1 MSVRHRALR
10 SRLLPALLLCL
21 GACSSPR
28 VSFYTLRSPAPAASA
43 PAPAPAPSAAADDYR
58 VMVGPVTLPDMV
70 DRPQMVV
77 RVGSHQMMLL
87 DQHRW
92 AEPLKSEIPLVIAGN
107 LSKLLGTRE
116 VTVHPWNW
124 NGGRSLRVRVDVQR
138 FDSVPGDGAI
148 LEAYWSV
155 ATIGGSEI
163 KTGRFSAHVPVQGPA
178 YAALAEAHGKALEAL
193 SEELAAAIRT
203 QRTKL

>member
-1 MSVRHRALR
+1 MRRGLQSW
-10 SRLLPALLLCL
+10 LLPALALCL
-21 GACSSPR
+21 CACGSPR
-28 VSFYTLRSPAPAASA
+28 VNFYTLTSPAAAA
-43 PAPAPAPSAAADDYR
+43 AAPPPPAPAPADDYR

-116 VTVHPWNW
+116 VTVHPGAWS
-124 NGGRSLRVRVDVQR
+124 GGHSLRVRVDVQR
-138 FDSVPGDGAI
+138 FDSVPGDGAT

-155 ATIGGSEI
+155 ASAGGKDI
-163 KTGRFSAHVPVQGPA
+163 KTGRFAAHVPVQGPA

>member
-1 MSVRHRALR
+1 MRRCLQ
-10 SRLLPALLLCL
+10 SRLLPALALSL
-21 GACSSPR
+21 GACGSPP
-28 VSFYTLRSPAPAASA
+28 VNFYTLTSPHAAAGATVATAEPAP
-43 PAPAPAPSAAADDYR
+43 PADNYR
-58 VMVGPVTLPDMV
+58 VTVGPVTLPDMV

-77 RVGSHQMMLL
+77 RVGSHQMVLL

-92 AEPLKSEIPLVIAGN
+92 AEPLKSEIPLVIAAN

-116 VTVHPWNW
+116 VSVHPVNW
-124 NGGRSLRVRVDVQR
+124 TGGRNFRVRVDVQR
-138 FDSVPGDGAI
+138 FDSVPGDGAT

-155 ATIGGSEI
+155 AGAGGKDI
-163 KTGRFSAHVPVQGPA
+163 KTGRFAAHVPVQGKA

>member
-1 MSVRHRALR
+1 MSVRPPSCLLLAL
-10 SRLLPALLLCL
+10 ALCL
-21 GACSSPR
+21 GACGSPR
-28 VSFYTLRSPAPAASA
+28 VNFYTLQSPAAATAAPMPAAV
-43 PAPAPAPSAAADDYR
+43 AAADDYR
-58 VMVGPVTLPDMV
+58 VTVGPVTLPDMV

-77 RVGSHQMMLL
+77 RVAPHQMVLL

-107 LSKLLGTRE
+107 LAKLLGTRE
-116 VTVHPWNW
+116 VSVHP
-124 NGGRSLRVRVDVQR
+124 GGRNAGRNLRVRVDVQR
-138 FDSVPGDGAI
+138 FDSVPGDGAT

-155 ATIGGSEI
+155 ASIGGNDI
-163 KTGRFSAHVPVQGPA
+163 KTGRFAAHVPVQGPA